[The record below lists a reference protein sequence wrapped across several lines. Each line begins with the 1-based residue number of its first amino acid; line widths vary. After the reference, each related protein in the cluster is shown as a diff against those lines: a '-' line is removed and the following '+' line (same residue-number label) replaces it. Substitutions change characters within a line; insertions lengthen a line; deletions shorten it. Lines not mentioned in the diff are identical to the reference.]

1 MRHRRAQPVPDAGAF
16 PLREIDSIRVDSP
29 GEEEAYI
36 AAWPPAHG
44 AWQVEGTAF
53 IPGIPST
60 QKRMLLR
67 TPGGEQAVVHFLV
80 GSYHEAAQRNADP
93 AGARVERA
101 MRAGL
106 ELAKQ
111 EGPLHP
117 GSLPQYPAPIP
128 AYREAVAVPLPILA
142 IDARQ
147 RGLYA
152 PPRFAVVR
160 WPGAEPLGVGDVPG
174 FDPDHWPPPRLSDWP
189 PPTVRGWE
197 PSRLAGA
204 IERFT
209 AIWGRLLDVWFGG
222 KTYPQLADEQREA
235 RLLLDLLLPPG
246 MIALY
251 ADLSPAFWAWLGEAS
266 A

>member
-1 MRHRRAQPVPDAGAF
+1 VLDSGVF
-16 PLREIDSIRVDSP
+16 PSREIDSIRVDSQ
-29 GEEEAYI
+29 GEEMAYI
-36 AAWPPAHG
+36 AAWPSPRG

-60 QKRMLLR
+60 QKRVLLR
-67 TPGGEQAVVHFLV
+67 TLDGAQTVIHFLV
-80 GSYHEAAQRNADP
+80 GSYHEVTQRNADP
-93 AGARVERA
+93 AAARVERA

-106 ELAKQ
+106 ELAKG

-117 GSLPQYPAPIP
+117 GSLPQYPVPIP
-128 AYREAVAVPLPILA
+128 AYRDAVAVPLPILA

-160 WPGAEPLGVGDVPG
+160 WPSAEPLGMGDVPS
-174 FDPDHWPPPRLSDWP
+174 FDPDNWPPPRLSDWP
-189 PPTVRGWE
+189 PSTVRAWE
-197 PSRLAGA
+197 PGRLAGA

-209 AIWGRLLDVWFGG
+209 AVWGRLLDVWFGG
-222 KTYPQLADEQREA
+222 TSYPQLADEKHEA
-235 RLLLDLLLPPG
+235 RLLLELLLPPG
-246 MIALY
+246 MLNLY

>member
-1 MRHRRAQPVPDAGAF
+1 MPERLPF
-16 PLREIDSIRVDSP
+16 PTRQIDSIRVDSQS
-29 GEEEAYI
+29 EELAYI
-36 AAWPPAHG
+36 AAWPATSG
-44 AWQVEGTAF
+44 AWQVEGTGF

-60 QKRMLLR
+60 QKRVLLR
-67 TPGGEQAVVHFLV
+67 APDGAQTVIHFLV
-80 GSYHEAAQRNADP
+80 GTYHEVAQRNADP

-106 ELAKQ
+106 ELAKT

-117 GSLPQYPAPIP
+117 GSQAQYPVPIP
-128 AYREAVAVPLPILA
+128 AYAEAVAIPLPILA

-160 WPGAEPLGVGDVPG
+160 WPGAEPMGVGDVPG
-174 FDPDHWPPPRLSDWP
+174 FDPDNWPPPRLSDWP

-197 PSRLAGA
+197 PARLAGA

-209 AIWGRLLDVWFGG
+209 AIWGRLLDAWFGG
-222 KTYPQLADEQREA
+222 KPYPQLADEKREA
-235 RLLLDLLLPPG
+235 RLLLGVLLPPG
-246 MIALY
+246 LLALY
-251 ADLSPAFWAWLGEAS
+251 ANLSPAYWAWLGETGG
-266 A
+266 

>member
-1 MRHRRAQPVPDAGAF
+1 VLDADVF
-16 PLREIDSIRVDSP
+16 PPREIDSIRVDSQ
-29 GEEEAYI
+29 GEEIAYI
-36 AAWPPAHG
+36 AAWPAPQG

-60 QKRMLLR
+60 QKRVLLR
-67 TPGGEQAVVHFLV
+67 APDGTQAVVHFLV
-80 GSYHEAAQRNADP
+80 GSYHEVTKRIADP

-106 ELAKQ
+106 DLAKE

-117 GSLPQYPAPIP
+117 GSLPQYPVPIP

-147 RGLYA
+147 RGLYS
-152 PPRFAVVR
+152 PPRFSVVR

-174 FDPDHWPPPRLSDWP
+174 FDPDNWPPPRLSDWP
-189 PPTVRGWE
+189 PPSVRGWE

-209 AIWGRLLDVWFGG
+209 AIWGRLLDYWFGG
-222 KTYPQLADEQREA
+222 ASYPQLADEKREA
-235 RLLLDLLLPPG
+235 RLLLEFLLPAG
-246 MIALY
+246 MLGLY
-251 ADLSPAFWAWLGEAS
+251 ADLSPAFWAWLGETS